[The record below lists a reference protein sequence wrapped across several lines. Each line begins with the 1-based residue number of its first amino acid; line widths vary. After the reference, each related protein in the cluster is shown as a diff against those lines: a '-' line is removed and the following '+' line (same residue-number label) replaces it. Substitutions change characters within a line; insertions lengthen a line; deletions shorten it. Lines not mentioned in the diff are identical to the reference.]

1 MNICE
6 LNELPDLVRAG
17 KIDQRKAIEK
27 ISCFITS
34 NYPLFGLHRFDEDFR
49 EDVLLNILERGE
61 KIFETYNQN
70 TANFFT
76 YLYSNIASLI
86 NTKRKNLAIQQI
98 KESIAFDE
106 EIIHHEENNL
116 KYKEFKPV
124 YHTVGEIPF
133 AYKPKNIQYLKN
145 IFSDIARDS
154 SDKKILVLAMKSA
167 FYITD
172 SQIEKV
178 CKLYNLKSDDFY
190 DVIFYCKE
198 RVFQKNQKKKK
209 AQECRNYSYYHHK
222 RCEQQLEKLKESDK
236 ENDLFIKEII
246 QKKLKKHYEKWNK
259 MNQRFHDGFL
269 FLRPTNK
276 TIAEL
281 LGICERQVTYYINC
295 ARKDFEKEND
305 KTAE

>member
-1 MNICE
+1 M
-6 LNELPDLVRAG
+6 
-17 KIDQRKAIEK
+17 
-27 ISCFITS
+27 
-34 NYPLFGLHRFDEDFR
+34 
-49 EDVLLNILERGE
+49 NILERGE

-198 RVFQKNQKKKK
+198 SVFQKNQKKKK
-209 AQECRNYSYYHHK
+209 KPRNAEITLTIIIKDANSSWKSLRNLIKKMTYS
-222 RCEQQLEKLKESDK
+222 
-236 ENDLFIKEII
+236 
-246 QKKLKKHYEKWNK
+246 
-259 MNQRFHDGFL
+259 
-269 FLRPTNK
+269 
-276 TIAEL
+276 
-281 LGICERQVTYYINC
+281 
-295 ARKDFEKEND
+295 
-305 KTAE
+305 